1 MPFFLTKWI
10 KKGAEKAIA
19 QKLDCVTELHIK
31 DLDVSLKGPAIEF
44 HIDVTGA
51 ITKQDLLDLLNS
63 EEDA

>member
-1 MPFFLTKWI
+1 MPLFLTKWI
-10 KKGAEKAIA
+10 KKGAEKAII

-44 HIDVTGA
+44 RIDATGV

>member
-1 MPFFLTKWI
+1 MSLFFRKWM
-10 KKGAEKAIA
+10 KKVAVKAII

-44 HIDVTGA
+44 HIDATGV

>member
-1 MPFFLTKWI
+1 MPLFLTKWI

-44 HIDVTGA
+44 HIDATGV

>member
-1 MPFFLTKWI
+1 MPLFLRKWM

-31 DLDVSLKGPAIEF
+31 DLDVSLKGPVIEF
-44 HIDVTGA
+44 HIDATGV